1 MIKDKDT
8 FLKQVALMPELKG
21 NRLSLVFA
29 LHPTID
35 ISKKEKF
42 VDNLSTYF
50 IMQKEEEREKII
62 LNNDEKTNSVESW
75 FKKDLRIKNI
85 KLQSVRGFP
94 NSNIP
99 FGINFLNEK
108 QQPESMIILGSN
120 GSGKSSIYN
129 SIEYN
134 YCKKIGEAQL
144 RTFETLGDEAIQ
156 FKEYLSNFSNGFNN
170 SFCEIETVDEK
181 FTLQSLNIPKDVRD
195 KINPDTHFI
204 SDYDIY
210 YNGKLDYLNGG
221 NNSFHNLVAESL
233 GLSELLQFERN
244 LRAFIAYK
252 RTTETLKI
260 NALEKNNKEEKLLIE
275 NNQKSAKEKK
285 QKLVQLTDTQEEQPE
300 DNKVQELQKQIA
312 QFKQSNFSFQ
322 YDYQTLLKNIAE
334 YEQKYKEFSA
344 LEVTGGNISQIQF
357 LNLGLELLKVDTDCP
372 FCNSSKK
379 STTEINA
386 YVLDKIKQIES
397 FNKASQELTRAL
409 NIATENLENFFNQL
423 VLLKGKVIQ
432 ENNSIKTTSEFSELT
447 SSENSFIAFVEGTQS
462 NEFYSIGAA
471 MNDNEKFKLN
481 KNQFLFSFFE
491 THKTHIN
498 AELKSFIETISK
510 FAGKRNEILIN
521 IEKQLAANLQSKTL
535 FEQIVTIRNE
545 IAALEQQVEASNKKI
560 KNNEEELK
568 NLREQQAV
576 FNAIKLEARVYSTHF
591 HTLLNKEVQ
600 QAFIPIQFIVEDVIK
615 TYLESEDRNVDFEI
629 KMKEE
634 EVDPETGEVLSEII
648 TAYIVPK
655 DKTIPSLPANK
666 YFNTFHFRL
675 FSTMVG
681 VSIAM
686 ASRIN
691 TKINLPLVLDDIFYA
706 SDFKNRATI
715 ERFITELFYVFEKY
729 TPDLELQLILFTHD
743 QLIFESA
750 VKATAEIKV
759 KNIAFAK
766 LFPYKNAK
774 DKGDYKELVYRMP
787 SYLPYTIM
795 QNTLIKV

>member
-1 MIKDKDT
+1 MIKDKES
-8 FLKQVALMPELKG
+8 FLKQVALIPDLKG
-21 NRLSLVFA
+21 NKLSLVFA
-29 LHPTID
+29 LHPTVD

-42 VDNLSTYF
+42 VENVSSYF
-50 IMQKEEEREKII
+50 ILQKEEAREKID
-62 LNNDEKTNSVESW
+62 LSGSKKANDIESW
-75 FKKDLRIKNI
+75 LEKDLRIKQI
-85 KLQSVRGFP
+85 KLKLVRGFP
-94 NSNIP
+94 NSNTP
-99 FGINFLNEK
+99 FGINFLDENNLP
-108 QQPESMIILGSN
+108 QSMIILGSN

-144 RTFETLGDEAIQ
+144 RTFEPLGDEAPQ
-156 FKEYLSNFSNGFNN
+156 FKDYLSNFSNGFSN
-170 SFCEIETVDEK
+170 SMCEIETVDEK
-181 FTLQSLNIPKDVRD
+181 FTLQSLNIPKEVRD
-195 KINPDTHFI
+195 KVNPNTHFI

-233 GLSELLQFERN
+233 GLSELLIFERN
-244 LRAFIAYK
+244 LRLFIAY
-252 RTTETLKI
+252 RRATEGTRI

-275 NNQKSAKEKK
+275 NNQKAIEEKK
-285 QKLVQLTDTQEEQPE
+285 QKLIQLTDSQKEQPE
-300 DNKVQELQKQIA
+300 DKKVQELQKLIA
-312 QFKQSNFSFQ
+312 QIKLSNFSFQ
-322 YDYQTLLKNIAE
+322 YDYQTLHKNIAE

-344 LEVTGGNISQIQF
+344 LEFKAGNISQIQF
-357 LNLGLELLKVDTDCP
+357 FNLGLELLKVDTDCP

-379 STTEINA
+379 STSEIKA
-386 YVLDKIKQIES
+386 YVSDKIKQIES
-397 FNKASQELTRAL
+397 FNKASQELTKAL
-409 NIATENLENFFNQL
+409 NITTENLENFFNQ
-423 VLLKGKVIQ
+423 VALLKAKVTQ
-432 ENNSIKTTSEFSELT
+432 ENNSIKTSSELSELT
-447 SSENSFIAFVEGTQS
+447 SSENSFIAFVEAAQS
-462 NEFYSIGAA
+462 NEFYSIGGA

-491 THKTHIN
+491 TNKTYIN
-498 AELKSFIETISK
+498 AELKTFTETISK
-510 FAGKRNEILIN
+510 FAGKRNEVLAN

-535 FEQIVTIRNE
+535 FEQIVTVKNE
-545 IAALEQQVEASNKKI
+545 ITALEQQVVASNKKI
-560 KNNEEELK
+560 QNNNEELK
-568 NLREQQAV
+568 NFREQQAV
-576 FNAIKLEARVYSTHF
+576 YNAIKDEARTYSTHF

-615 TYLESEDRNVDFEI
+615 TYLQNEDRSVDFEI
-629 KMKEE
+629 KMREE
-634 EVDPETGEVLSEII
+634 EIDEDTGEVLSEII

-655 DKTIPSLPANK
+655 DESIPSLPVNK

-706 SDFKNRATI
+706 SDFENRATI
-715 ERFITELFYVFEKY
+715 ERFIKELFTVFDKY

-750 VKATAEIKV
+750 VKATAEMKV

-766 LFPYKNAK
+766 LFPYENAK
-774 DKGDYKELVYRMP
+774 DKGDYKELVYHMP

-795 QNTLIKV
+795 QNTLNKA

>member
-1 MIKDKDT
+1 MIKDKET
-8 FLKQVALMPELKG
+8 FLKQVALLPDLKG
-21 NRLSLVFA
+21 SKLSLVFA
-29 LHPTID
+29 MHPTID

-42 VDNLSTYF
+42 FENVSSYF
-50 IMQKEEEREKII
+50 ILQKEDAREKLELKGIKKA
-62 LNNDEKTNSVESW
+62 NDIESW
-75 FKKDLRIKNI
+75 LGKDLRIKQL
-85 KLQSVRGFP
+85 KLKSVRGFP

-99 FGINFLNEK
+99 FGINFLGEK
-108 QQPESMIILGSN
+108 NQPESMIILGSN

-144 RTFETLGDEAIQ
+144 RTTAELKDEAPE
-156 FKEYLSNFSNGFNN
+156 FKDYLSHFSTGFSN
-170 SFCEIETVDEK
+170 SICDIETVDEI

-195 KINPDTHFI
+195 KINPNTHFI

-210 YNGKLDYLNGG
+210 YNGKLDYLAGG

-233 GLSELLQFERN
+233 GLSELLVFERN
-244 LRAFIAYK
+244 LRAFVAYP
-252 RTTETLKI
+252 RRTETLKI
-260 NALEKNNKEEKLLIE
+260 NALEKSIKEERQLVETNL
-275 NNQKSAKEKK
+275 KSVEEKK
-285 QKLVQLTDTQEEQPE
+285 QKLIQLTDSQKEQPE

-312 QFKQSNFSFQ
+312 QIKQSNFSFQ
-322 YDYQTLLKNIAE
+322 YDYTTLHKNIAE

-344 LEVTGGNISQIQF
+344 LELKAGNISQIQF
-357 LNLGLELLKVDTDCP
+357 FNLGLELLKVDTDCP
-372 FCNSSKK
+372 FCNSSNK

-386 YVLDKIKQIES
+386 YVSDKIKQIET

-409 NIATENLENFFNQL
+409 NITTENLDSLFNQ
-423 VLLKGKVIQ
+423 VALLKGKVAQ
-432 ENNSIKTTSEFSELT
+432 ENNSIKTISEFSELA
-447 SSENSFIAFVEGTQS
+447 SSENSFIAFVEAAQS

-471 MNDNEKFKLN
+471 MNENEKFKLN

-491 THKTHIN
+491 THKEYIN
-498 AELKSFIETISK
+498 TELKSFIDTITK
-510 FAGKRNEILIN
+510 FAGKRNEVLAN

-535 FEQIVTIRNE
+535 FEQIVTVKNE
-545 IAALEQQVEASNKKI
+545 ITALEQQVEASNRKI
-560 KNNEEELK
+560 KNNDEELK
-568 NLREQQAV
+568 NFREQQAV
-576 FNAIKLEARVYSTHF
+576 FNEIKEEARTYSTHF

-615 TYLESEDRNVDFEI
+615 TYLENEDRNVDFEI
-629 KMKEE
+629 RMKEE
-634 EVDPETGEVLSEII
+634 EVDTDTGEVLSEII

-655 DKTIPSLPANK
+655 DKSNPTLPVNK

-706 SDFKNRATI
+706 SDFENRATI
-715 ERFITELFYVFEKY
+715 ERFIKELFEVFDKY
-729 TPDLELQLILFTHD
+729 THDLELQLILFTHD

-750 VKATAEIKV
+750 VKATAERKV

-766 LFPYKNAK
+766 LFPYENAK

-795 QNTLIKV
+795 QNTLTTV